1 MLINANRLVRL
12 ESSTSKEL
20 LHRAHDLFLAVDKA
34 IMRGTQQLVGEAIM
48 NDAKLKPAQ
57 DPGDQMGAKRPG
69 PPPQRQ
75 TIHYTELP
83 EDASEGPIA
92 REWNLYRREAGRL
105 LAEGHEGKWL
115 LVKGDAII
123 GIFDTEEEARAIALQ
138 KYLMQ
143 PCLIHQ
149 VRSCE
154 PLVRM
159 STSFWGC
166 RS

>member
-1 MLINANRLVRL
+1 
-12 ESSTSKEL
+12 
-20 LHRAHDLFLAVDKA
+20 
-34 IMRGTQQLVGEAIM
+34 M
-48 NDAKLKPAQ
+48 NDAKLTPVQ
-57 DPGDQMGAKRPG
+57 DPGQRESDQMGAARPG

-75 TIHYTELP
+75 TIRYTELP

-123 GIFDTEEEARAIALQ
+123 GIFDTEDEARAIALQ

-149 VRSCE
+149 VRS
-154 PLVRM
+154 RK
-159 STSFWGC
+159 C
-166 RS
+166 RKLRRIEIQGIA

>member
-1 MLINANRLVRL
+1 
-12 ESSTSKEL
+12 
-20 LHRAHDLFLAVDKA
+20 
-34 IMRGTQQLVGEAIM
+34 M
-48 NDAKLKPAQ
+48 NDAKLKPVQ
-57 DPGDQMGAKRPG
+57 DLGQSESEQMGAKRQS
-69 PPPQRQ
+69 PPLQRQ
-75 TIHYTELP
+75 TIHYTELL

-105 LAEGHEGKWL
+105 LAEGNEGKWL

-123 GIFDTEEEARAIALQ
+123 GIWDTEDEARAIALQ
-138 KYLMQ
+138 RYLMQ

-149 VRSCE
+149 VRSRE

-159 STSFWGC
+159 STRFWEC

>member
-1 MLINANRLVRL
+1 
-12 ESSTSKEL
+12 
-20 LHRAHDLFLAVDKA
+20 
-34 IMRGTQQLVGEAIM
+34 M
-48 NDAKLKPAQ
+48 NDAKLKAVQ
-57 DPGDQMGAKRPG
+57 EPGQKESDQMGTKRQD
-69 PPPQRQ
+69 PPPRPQ

-83 EDASEGPIA
+83 EDTSEGPIA

-123 GIFDTEEEARAIALQ
+123 DIFDTEDDARAIALE

-143 PCLIHQ
+143 PCLIQQ
-149 VRSCE
+149 VRSRE

-159 STSFWGC
+159 SMRFGGC